1 MPAVPDQ
8 EPGVVAVSTGPN
20 TDVTAV
26 AGAVAPMVTVVAP
39 AEIARPRLRAAT
51 EKKEKRFDF
60 DIAKH

>member
-1 MPAVPDQ
+1 
-8 EPGVVAVSTGPN
+8 
-20 TDVTAV
+20 
-26 AGAVAPMVTVVAP
+26 MVTVVAP